1 MCGADAIA
9 PVSLARYLSGGQ
21 VVLTSLYMTMPESSG
36 KENGGWRHLL
46 RAWFYLTPN
55 ERLAIAV
62 ILGLL
67 LLGLG
72 ARWWHLSHERS
83 EDVPAPVAE
92 SKK

>member
-1 MCGADAIA
+1 MNA
-9 PVSLARYLSGGQ
+9 PNTSHSWRGLA
-21 VVLTSLYMTMPESSG
+21 
-36 KENGGWRHLL
+36 K
-46 RAWFYLTPN
+46 AWFYLTPN

-72 ARWWHLSHERS
+72 ARWWHLRREKS
-83 EDVPAPVAE
+83 EPISPPVAE

>member
-1 MCGADAIA
+1 MN
-9 PVSLARYLSGGQ
+9 
-21 VVLTSLYMTMPESSG
+21 TPELHEG
-36 KENGGWRHLL
+36 GGWRHLP

-72 ARWWHLSHERS
+72 ARWWHLSRERL
-83 EDVPAPVAE
+83 EPVPPPVAE
-92 SKK
+92 RAR

>member
-1 MCGADAIA
+1 MN
-9 PVSLARYLSGGQ
+9 
-21 VVLTSLYMTMPESSG
+21 TPESSG
-36 KENGGWRHLL
+36 KEGDGWRHLP
-46 RAWFYLTPN
+46 RAWFYLTPT
-55 ERLAIAV
+55 ERLSIAV

-83 EDVPAPVAE
+83 EPVPPPVAE